1 MTQTSKRWQYIKKM
15 MQAYENY
22 ISRVFKLMFSIWF
35 LIGRYDIVL
44 KTLFSMKKLFYKMT
58 PTQAPGSLLIGVH
71 RLEHILVRIYLNE
84 SKHGLMKCQQ
94 TNEKCGWAT
103 M

>member
-44 KTLFSMKKLFYKMT
+44 KTLFSMKKLFYKMI
-58 PTQAPGSLLIGVH
+58 PTQAPGSLLIGGH
-71 RLEHILVRIYLNE
+71 RLEHILV
-84 SKHGLMKCQQ
+84 
-94 TNEKCGWAT
+94 
-103 M
+103 